1 MFCAHDVLVELL
13 TWRFI
18 RFIDSGT
25 SGAGGCNGF
34 YTMKNSFLMN
44 QMYFCVVLQ
53 LIPRLS
59 GLSWIIGAWQE
70 EWENKDGLKAADS
83 VSARMGKR
91 CLCLSA
97 SCNHLL
103 VASDND
109 FRWRWPHKW
118 RQLLQFFGMPNV
130 YRPQAGEPPLP
141 CVRIG

>member
-1 MFCAHDVLVELL
+1 MD
-13 TWRFI
+13 FI
-18 RFIDSGT
+18 P
-25 SGAGGCNGF
+25 C
-34 YTMKNSFLMN
+34 FLMN

-83 VSARMGKR
+83 VLARRGKR

-130 YRPQAGEPPLP
+130 LP
-141 CVRIG
+141 TTSRGATITLCSDWLT